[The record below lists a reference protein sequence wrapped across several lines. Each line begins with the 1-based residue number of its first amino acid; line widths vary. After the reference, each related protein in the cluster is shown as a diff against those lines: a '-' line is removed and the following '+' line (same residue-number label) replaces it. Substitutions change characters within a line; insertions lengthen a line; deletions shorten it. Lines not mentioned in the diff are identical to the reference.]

1 MVSVCLLIVDDVIDN
16 KYCSVKYSQV
26 GCGKRLTDSCCLTF
40 ILTSLHTGAPHI
52 NMVRITK
59 QDETLF
65 LNLGLANKRVR
76 VVQLL
81 IIGLVATLLGW
92 LGNFFVG
99 TSCNFASVDVE
110 VGENAQVFRLH
121 FGLWKYSPADSAFN
135 GYTYCYPYG
144 GNHSSDVP
152 IVPRIS
158 NLSALMAG
166 TYSLS
171 VLWWYLIS
179 GRVVETFWKWAVR
192 SAIFAGA
199 MQLSTLFFFVGRLCR
214 KSSCTFGPAS
224 IVALVTAV
232 AWFILAWEL
241 AYNMPAVHEK
251 KEEPAPVGVA
261 NLEMADLHGASQE
274 YYERFSP
281 RGQSYQPPT
290 IS

>member
-1 MVSVCLLIVDDVIDN
+1 MI
-16 KYCSVKYSQV
+16 
-26 GCGKRLTDSCCLTF
+26 
-40 ILTSLHTGAPHI
+40 
-52 NMVRITK
+52 RISK
-59 QDETLF
+59 QDEALF
-65 LNLGLANKRVR
+65 LNSGLTNKRVR

-99 TSCNFASVDVE
+99 TSCNFASVDVA
-110 VGENAQVFRLH
+110 VGQNAQVFTLH

-144 GNHSSDVP
+144 DNHSSDVP

-158 NLSALMAG
+158 NLSALLAG
-166 TYSLS
+166 TYSL
-171 VLWWYLIS
+171 VILWWYLIA
-179 GRVVETFWKWAVR
+179 GRVVVKAWKWAVR
-192 SAIFAGA
+192 MAIFAGV

-214 KSSCTFGPAS
+214 KSTCTFGPAS
-224 IVALVTAV
+224 IVALVTAL
-232 AWFILAWEL
+232 AWLVLAWEL
-241 AYNMPAVHEK
+241 AYNMPAVHESK
-251 KEEPAPVGVA
+251 KNEADNEQGQQQQGESSADQYPVVGVA

-281 RGQSYQPPT
+281 TPRGQQQYQPPT

>member
-1 MVSVCLLIVDDVIDN
+1 VWC
-16 KYCSVKYSQV
+16 
-26 GCGKRLTDSCCLTF
+26 F
-40 ILTSLHTGAPHI
+40 ITLVLHFISSGGSEAISSHCFSIIILFPTHTAAQQMI
-52 NMVRITK
+52 RISK
-59 QDETLF
+59 QDEALF
-65 LNLGLANKRVR
+65 LNSGLTNKRVR

-99 TSCNFASVDVE
+99 TSCNFASVDVA
-110 VGENAQVFRLH
+110 VGQNSQVFTLH

-144 GNHSSDVP
+144 DNHSSDVP

-158 NLSALMAG
+158 NLSALLAG
-166 TYSLS
+166 TYSLI

-179 GRVVETFWKWAVR
+179 GRVVEKFWKWAVR
-192 SAIFAGA
+192 MAIFAGL

-214 KSSCTFGPAS
+214 QSTCTVGPAS

-232 AWFILAWEL
+232 AWLVLAWEL

-251 KEEPAPVGVA
+251 KEEPAPGVA
-261 NLEMADLHGASQE
+261 NLEMADLQGASQE

-281 RGQSYQPPT
+281 RGSVHEYQPPT